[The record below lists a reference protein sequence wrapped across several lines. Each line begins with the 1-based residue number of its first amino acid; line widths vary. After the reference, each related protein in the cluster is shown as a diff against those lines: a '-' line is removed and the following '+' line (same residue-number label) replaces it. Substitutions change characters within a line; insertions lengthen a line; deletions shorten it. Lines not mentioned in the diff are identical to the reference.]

1 MNIADLEKSLSSDS
15 LKNEMAGLMARLYPI
30 CRSITGKGFRESLN
44 IIDDY
49 VSLSV
54 VEVPT
59 GTDVYDWK
67 VPKEWNIKDAY
78 VKNSKGKRVIDF
90 QKSNLH
96 VVGYSVPVH
105 KTVPLSE
112 LKQHLI
118 TLPEHP
124 DWIPYRT
131 SYYKEHWGFCMS
143 YNEMMQLEED
153 DYEVHIDS
161 ELKEGHLTY
170 GECYLKGQTS
180 KEILLSCHACHPS
193 LCNDNVSGMVLVA
206 LLGKYLSS
214 INNYYSIRI
223 IIIPATIGAITWLA
237 MNEEHVTKIKHGLVV
252 SCVGDPGKTTYKRSR
267 IGNAEI
273 DRTVEHVLKHSGDEY
288 HIMNFSPYGYDER
301 QFCSPGFNLP
311 VGSLQRTPYG
321 RYPEYHTS
329 ADNCDFVR
337 PEYLYDSFKKYL
349 SVINVLENNRT
360 YLNTTPKCE
369 PQLGKRGLYGS
380 VGGQSDKIIDQM
392 AILWVLNYSDGTHS
406 LLDIAE
412 KSGMEFCLISD
423 AAYALLEKRLIV
435 ESEET
440 R

>member
-15 LKNEMAGLMARLYPI
+15 LKSEMAGLMAKLYPI
-30 CRSITGKGFRESLN
+30 CRSITGNGFRESLN

-206 LLGKYLSS
+206 LIGKYLSS

-273 DRTVEHVLKHSGDEY
+273 DRAVVHVLKHSGDEY

-311 VGSLQRTPYG
+311 VGSLQRTSYG

-360 YLNTTPKCE
+360 YLNTNPKGE

-380 VGGQSDKIIDQM
+380 MGGQSDKIIDQM
-392 AILWVLNYSDGTHS
+392 AILWVLNYSDGTHT

-412 KSGMEFCLISD
+412 KSCMEFCLISD
-423 AAYALLEKRLIV
+423 AANVLIKKRLIV

>member
-1 MNIADLEKSLSSDS
+1 MNIANLKNTLNLET
-15 LKNEMAGLMARLYPI
+15 LKNEIVELMTNLYPI
-30 CRSITGKGFRESLN
+30 CRSITGNGFRESLN
-44 IIDDY
+44 IINNFM
-49 VSLSV
+49 SLSV
-54 VEVPT
+54 IEVPT

-67 VPKEWNIKDAY
+67 VPREWNIRDAY
-78 VKNSKGKRVIDF
+78 VKNSKGNRVIDF
-90 QKSNLH
+90 HKSNLH
-96 VVGYSVPVH
+96 VVGYSVPVN
-105 KTVPLSE
+105 KTVSLSE

-131 SYYKEHWGFCMS
+131 SYYNDHWGFCIS
-143 YNEMMQLEED
+143 HNEMMQLEECN
-153 DYEVHIDS
+153 YEVNIDS

-170 GECYLKGQTS
+170 GEYYHKGQSS

-193 LCNDNVSGMVLVA
+193 LCNDNVSGMVLVT

-214 INNYYSIRI
+214 LNSYYSIRI

-237 MNEEHVTKIKHGLVV
+237 MNEGNVTKIKHGLVV
-252 SCVGDPGKTTYKRSR
+252 ACVGDPGKSTYKRSR

-273 DRTVEHVLKHSGDEY
+273 DRAVEHVLKHSGDEY
-288 HIMNFSPYGYDER
+288 HVRDFSPYGYDER
-301 QFCSPGFNLP
+301 QYCSPGFNLP
-311 VGSLQRTPYG
+311 VGSLQRTPHS

-337 PEYLYDSFKKYL
+337 PEYLYDSFMKYL
-349 SVINVLENNRT
+349 SVIEVLENNRA
-360 YLNTTPKCE
+360 YLNTNPKCE

-392 AILWVLNYSDGTHS
+392 AILWVLNYSDGTHT

-412 KSGMEFCLISD
+412 KADMDFCLISD
-423 AAYALLEKRLIV
+423 AANALIEKRLIV
-435 ESEET
+435 ESEEKS
-440 R
+440 

>member
-1 MNIADLEKSLSSDS
+1 M
-15 LKNEMAGLMARLYPI
+15 
-30 CRSITGKGFRESLN
+30 
-44 IIDDY
+44 
-49 VSLSV
+49 
-54 VEVPT
+54 PT

-206 LLGKYLSS
+206 LIGKYLSS

-267 IGNAEI
+267 IGNA
-273 DRTVEHVLKHSGDEY
+273 RSTG
-288 HIMNFSPYGYDER
+288 
-301 QFCSPGFNLP
+301 Q
-311 VGSLQRTPYG
+311 
-321 RYPEYHTS
+321 
-329 ADNCDFVR
+329 
-337 PEYLYDSFKKYL
+337 LYMY
-349 SVINVLENNRT
+349 
-360 YLNTTPKCE
+360 
-369 PQLGKRGLYGS
+369 
-380 VGGQSDKIIDQM
+380 
-392 AILWVLNYSDGTHS
+392 
-406 LLDIAE
+406 
-412 KSGMEFCLISD
+412 
-423 AAYALLEKRLIV
+423 
-435 ESEET
+435 
-440 R
+440 